1 MSLFADDMIVYTEK
15 PKDSTKKLL
24 GLINEFGKLAG
35 YEINIKKSVAFFYTS
50 NERSGTETKQAIPF
64 TMATKILRDQ

>member
-1 MSLFADDMIVYTEK
+1 MILYIEN
-15 PKDSTKKLL
+15 PTKKLL

-50 NERSGTETKQAIPF
+50 NELSGRETKKAIPF
-64 TMATKILRDQ
+64 TMATKIIRYQ